1 MQSCQSQVLL
11 NWHSLL
17 TTWPCGRN
25 GCIHVTEPMLFIMWL
40 GDLVDKSKSQI
51 DCNLLGGTSVQLGN
65 FMLGVY
71 SIYIG
76 YGVLW

>member
-1 MQSCQSQVLL
+1 
-11 NWHSLL
+11 
-17 TTWPCGRN
+17 
-25 GCIHVTEPMLFIMWL
+25 MLFIMWL